1 MSVIQPQLPDTQPAF
16 FGITTTTPSP
26 IDPQSMMQR
35 ADEVN
40 TIQRML
46 SDQLS
51 SAVMVIGSPGVG
63 KSTLAGLLY
72 NRLQLA
78 KQSNIPAPHYLL
90 WLGIGSYTTL
100 PDLISAILTGVE
112 MPDPSLFLQTPAEQM
127 ASLLQALRRPGANAL
142 IVLDQFES
150 LLHPETSQGVAGRGM
165 LLLFLDLLQKDLG
178 TSRFLLTSY
187 NSPYDEQVE
196 GSRVRSYLVS
206 QITIPEGMALLQ
218 RLGVQALP
226 EELSLVWQRCTGQ
239 VFALVLLNAL
249 LQLSGLPLTT
259 LLNAPDYQ
267 ALWGGDVATHLIAGI
282 YHYLSPIQSAL
293 IRTLSLFSEPVPATG
308 IFMMANGNEPTNE
321 RSFAAFEHELHLL
334 MHLRL
339 VQPLLEGQEVQYTLH
354 QLLRQYVLE
363 HYLEGNERRLN
374 EEQAALG
381 VMPPSSALP
390 GGPEAQRVA
399 IAAGHMQVASYYY
412 QLASTQCPPREQ
424 RRGLQD
430 IKLLVAALRHLCQ
443 GWHWQDACDL
453 LFKEG
458 LHEQMVNWGA
468 WNTLIGIYTAMLPPF
483 GHLDKRDEGL
493 VYSHVGM
500 LYGRLGEQ
508 QQSQS
513 YFEQALLIQQEI
525 GDFKGQAAT
534 LANQGELLRMQE
546 AHTEALTCF
555 EKALAL
561 AYQCHDINLQSIM
574 LHNLGLLYHGMKDFR
589 QAFSYYLEA
598 LRLGY
603 NFREQQNRGMVLTNM
618 GVLLY
623 EEGLSTEAMAV
634 LLAALNLRQA
644 QQDPTV
650 VLLEN
655 FLGALEEKM
664 GPASYALLCQEALKR
679 QKQVFGQFLG
689 SRTQQP

>member
-1 MSVIQPQLPDTQPAF
+1 MSVIQPQLSDTQPAF
-16 FGITTTTPSP
+16 FGITTTTPPP

-40 TIQRML
+40 TIQGML
-46 SDQLS
+46 NDPLS
-51 SAVMVIGSPGVG
+51 SAVMVVGSPGDG
-63 KSTLAGLLY
+63 KSTMAGQLY
-72 NRLQLA
+72 NRLLLT
-78 KQSNIPAPHYLL
+78 KQNNIPAPHYLL
-90 WLGIGSYTTL
+90 WLGIGTYTTL

-127 ASLLQALRRPGANAL
+127 ASLLQALRRPEANAL

-187 NSPYDEQVE
+187 NSPYDEQMEV
-196 GSRVRSYLVS
+196 SRVRSYLVS

-218 RLGVQALP
+218 RLGIQALS
-226 EELSLVWQRCTGQ
+226 EELSLVWQRCTGH

-267 ALWGGDVATHLIAGI
+267 ALWAGDIITHLIAGI

-293 IRTLSLFSEPVPATG
+293 IRAISLFTEPVPASG
-308 IFMMANGNEPTNE
+308 IFMMATGNEPTNE
-321 RSFAAFEHELHLL
+321 RSHAAFEHELHLL
-334 MHLRL
+334 IQLRII
-339 VQPLLEGQEVQYTLH
+339 QPLMVRNEVYYTLH

-363 HYLEGNERRLN
+363 HYLEGNERRLS
-374 EEQAALG
+374 EEKAALG
-381 VMPPSSALP
+381 VVPPASALP

-399 IAAGHMQVASYYY
+399 IAAGHMQVATYY
-412 QLASTQCPPREQ
+412 QQLARTYCPPREQ

-430 IKLLVAALRHLCQ
+430 INLLVVALRHLCQ
-443 GWHWQDACDL
+443 GWHWQDSCDL

-458 LHEQMVNWGA
+458 LHEQMVKWGA
-468 WNTLIGIYTAMLPPF
+468 WNTLIGLYTAMLPPF
-483 GHLDKRDEGL
+483 GHLSKRDEGL

-546 AHTEALTCF
+546 AHKEALACF

-561 AYQCHDINLQSIM
+561 AYQQGDINLQGIM

-623 EEGLSTEAMAV
+623 EEGLSTESMAV
-634 LLAALNLRQA
+634 LLAALKLRQA

-664 GPASYALLCQEALKR
+664 GSASYALLCQEALRR
-679 QKQVFGQFLG
+679 QKKIFGQFLG
-689 SRTQQP
+689 SRAKS